1 MSGKTNRGVLDDLKR
16 AISLHQAGQLAQA
29 EALYRSVL
37 KAQPRNF
44 DAAFLL
50 GLSLAQ
56 RREFE
61 PAREFFAKA
70 VRIKP
75 ESVEGHYNLG
85 LAQHSSGLLAEAL
98 ESYNRTIKLQPHHAV
113 ALHNAGAVLHA
124 MKRHE
129 EAVVCFERA
138 LQIKPDYADAHY
150 NRGIALQELER
161 HVEALESFDQ
171 AIAIRPPDAEML
183 YSRAAVL
190 NKLKRF
196 EEALDGCN
204 RVLAFNPNI
213 LEACYNRANALAG
226 LKRFEEA
233 VEAYKRAIQIKP
245 DHADSHISLGRVLA
259 DLKRFDAALQS
270 YDRALLFKPDFAEVY
285 DNRGYIFGQLNRFEE
300 ALENFE
306 RSIQIKPESANA
318 HFGRASALAGL
329 RRFEEALVAYARAIQ
344 IKPDHADSH
353 INLGRVL
360 VDLKRFDAALQ
371 SYDRGLLFKPGSAEV
386 YDTRGYIFCLFS
398 RFEEAVDSFDR
409 SIQINP
415 ERATAHF
422 GQADALRQLDRLEE
436 AIKSYDRA
444 IELDPNLEFAY
455 GPRQF
460 TRMKTCSWSSYSKEV
475 DDLLKKA
482 AQGEQVSTPFAL
494 FSLSD
499 DAAVLLT
506 AAKTFADSKFPP
518 SYALPALAKYP
529 RHEKIRVGYF
539 SANFH
544 THPVAVLSSDLFENH
559 DRSRFEV
566 TAFSFGPD
574 TGDEM
579 RKRLELA
586 FDKFIDVREQ
596 SDQAVAMS
604 ARNLEIDIAVD
615 LMGMT
620 QDHRTSIF
628 AMRAAP
634 VQVNYLGYP
643 GTMGADYI
651 DYLIADPVLIPPD
664 QREHYVEKIAYLPH
678 SYMPSDPRRAISDRE
693 FTRSELGLP
702 DTGFVFCCF
711 NNSYKLNPAVF
722 DRCMEIL
729 QGVEGSVLWLS
740 EDNVSAV
747 VNLKKEASNRGVDP
761 KRLIFASR
769 MPSPADHLARLR
781 VADLFLDTLPY
792 NAHATANDALWAGLP
807 VLTLQGQAF
816 PGRVAASLLNASGL
830 PELVTVTAE
839 AYVSLAIELATDP
852 GRLQAIRRKL
862 ASDRLTTP
870 LFDGSLTRHIEG
882 IYAAIY
888 ERHMQDLPPI
898 HIDRDV

>member
-16 AISLHQAGQLAQA
+16 AVSLHQAGQLAQA
-29 EALYRSVL
+29 DALYRSVL
-37 KAQPRNF
+37 KGQPRNF

-56 RREFE
+56 RGQFE

-98 ESYNRTIKLQPHHAV
+98 ESYNRTIKLQPDHAV
-113 ALHNAGAVLHA
+113 ALHNTGAVLHA

-138 LQIKPDYADAHY
+138 LQIKPDYAEAHY
-150 NRGIALQELER
+150 NRGIGLQELGR

-190 NKLKRF
+190 NKLQRF
-196 EEALDGCN
+196 EEALDGCD
-204 RVLAFNPNI
+204 RMLAVNPNI

-226 LKRFEEA
+226 LKRFDEA
-233 VEAYKRAIQIKP
+233 VEAYTRALQIKP
-245 DHADSHISLGRVLA
+245 DHADSYVNLGRALA

-285 DNRGYIFGQLNRFEE
+285 GNRGYIFGQLNRFEE
-300 ALENFE
+300 ALENF
-306 RSIQIKPESANA
+306 
-318 HFGRASALAGL
+318 
-329 RRFEEALVAYARAIQ
+329 
-344 IKPDHADSH
+344 
-353 INLGRVL
+353 
-360 VDLKRFDAALQ
+360 
-371 SYDRGLLFKPGSAEV
+371 
-386 YDTRGYIFCLFS
+386 
-398 RFEEAVDSFDR
+398 DR

-415 ERATAHF
+415 ESANVHF
-422 GQADALRQLDRLEE
+422 GRADALRMLDCPEE
-436 AIKSYDRA
+436 AVKSYDRA
-444 IELDPNLEFAY
+444 IELDPNSEFAH
-455 GPRQF
+455 GHRQF
-460 TRMKTCSWSSYSKEV
+460 ARMKTCSWSNHSEEV
-475 DDLLKKA
+475 DGLLKKA
-482 AQGEQVSTPFAL
+482 THGERVSNPFAL
-494 FSLSD
+494 FGLTD
-499 DAAVLLT
+499 NAAVLLT

-518 SYALPALAKYP
+518 SDALPALAKYP

-574 TGDEM
+574 IRDEM

-596 SDQAVAMS
+596 SDQAVAMA

-651 DYLIADPVLIPPD
+651 DYLIADPVLIPPA

-678 SYMPSDPRRAISDRE
+678 SYMPSDPRRVISDRE
-693 FTRSELGLP
+693 FTRAELGLP

-711 NNSYKLNPAVF
+711 NNSYKINPAVF
-722 DRCMEIL
+722 DRWMRIL
-729 QGVEGSVLWLS
+729 QAVEGSVLWLS

-747 VNLKKEASNRGVDP
+747 VNLKKEASSRGVDP

-769 MPSPADHLARLR
+769 MPSLADHVARLR

-852 GRLQAIRRKL
+852 GRLQAIRRRL

-882 IYAAIY
+882 IYTAIY
-888 ERHMQDLPPI
+888 ERHMQDLPPS
-898 HIDRDV
+898 HIDGDV